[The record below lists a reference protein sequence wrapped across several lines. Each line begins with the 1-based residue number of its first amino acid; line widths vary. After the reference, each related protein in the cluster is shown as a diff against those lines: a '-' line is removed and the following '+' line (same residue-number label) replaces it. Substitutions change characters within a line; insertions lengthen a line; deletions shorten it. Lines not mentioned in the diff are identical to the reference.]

1 MMQNW
6 MKISW
11 HRYGQLERLSVLFQR
26 RRVIKEMAD
35 LSQKLYI
42 EYRDPV
48 FRYIMKRVQN
58 RTIAED
64 LLSEVFL
71 KVHSKLHTY
80 DGRKASLST
89 WIYTIA
95 HNTVCSY
102 YRKAQLQELPL
113 DEETI
118 AGCTDPVEQAL
129 LQEMLAQALESL
141 SQREQDIIVLYYYHD
156 LPLKEIAEKVGIS
169 YANAKF
175 IKSQAIKKLRSKLK
189 N

>member
-1 MMQNW
+1 
-6 MKISW
+6 
-11 HRYGQLERLSVLFQR
+11 
-26 RRVIKEMAD
+26 MAD

-42 EYRDPV
+42 EYKDPV

-58 RTIAED
+58 RTVAED

-71 KVHSKLHTY
+71 KVHSNLHTY
-80 DGRKASLST
+80 DSRKASLST

-102 YRKAQLQELPL
+102 YRKSHLQELPL
-113 DEETI
+113 DEEMI
-118 AGCTDPVEQAL
+118 AGSTDPVEQAL
-129 LQEMLAQALESL
+129 LQEMLAQAMEAL

-156 LPLKEIAEKVGIS
+156 LTLKEIAQKVGIS

-175 IKSQAIKKLRSKLK
+175 IKSQAINKLRRQMKI
-189 N
+189 